1 MHHHTVRQQR
11 RARRPAWPALL
22 ALLGATLT
30 AVPAAA
36 SGANATD
43 QAGWTAVDAT
53 TLGKLRGGFTTPAGL
68 EVSLGIERMVMLNG
82 VVLAQTNV
90 EIADLGRLGDASPE
104 AARDA
109 LSSVQLVQNGAGNV
123 AALAGTVAPATLVQN
138 TLDGQRIDSS
148 TVIHSSVNSIGLLT
162 ALNVQ
167 DSLREAI
174 SRAALSH

>member
-1 MHHHTVRQQR
+1 MHHRTFRQPR
-11 RARRPAWPALL
+11 RARRPAWPAML
-22 ALLGATLT
+22 ALLGATLLT
-30 AVPAAA
+30 LPAAA
-36 SGANATD
+36 SDANTAD
-43 QAGWTAVDAT
+43 PAGWTAVDDT
-53 TLGKLRGGFTTPAGL
+53 TLDSLRGGFTTPAGL

-82 VVLAQTNV
+82 VMVAHTNL
-90 EIADLGRLGDASPE
+90 EIADLGRLREASPE

-109 LSSVQLVQNGAGNV
+109 LASVQLVQNGAGNV
-123 AALAGTVAPATLVQN
+123 ATLAGTLPPATLVQN
-138 TLDGQRIDSS
+138 TLDGQHIDSS